1 MPGDRQFPQRL
12 VLLLCSGIRHRRVRM
27 GRQRCEG
34 VHQPDWSGRAD
45 AHQDHDLQRQIYAR
59 VPLGADRL
67 PERHLES
74 GPLSLANRTADGWR
88 LRTTWKSSTVENA
101 PMPHAGLRLGLSAF
115 AGILLSCTLAFGQAQ
130 PPSEAPPAQASPAP
144 PPSPEPAPGAPAPTE
159 KKTLTLT
166 TGSTMTKW
174 KWQEVKAKWARE

>member
-1 MPGDRQFPQRL
+1 
-12 VLLLCSGIRHRRVRM
+12 
-27 GRQRCEG
+27 
-34 VHQPDWSGRAD
+34 
-45 AHQDHDLQRQIYAR
+45 
-59 VPLGADRL
+59 
-67 PERHLES
+67 
-74 GPLSLANRTADGWR
+74 
-88 LRTTWKSSTVENA
+88 
-101 PMPHAGLRLGLSAF
+101 MPHTGLRLGLSAF

-174 KWQEVKAKWARE
+174 KWQEVKAKWAREKSKWADCRLQAKEQKLHAPKSWHFMADCMIKVAHPQPPAPEKTAR